1 MADDAPG
8 PRASAADPPAG
19 LARGDAEASRAVCRH
34 FARRGACLF
43 GDACAFSHDI
53 EPGTRRRPAGEDAR
67 AAPPTHPPVPNAFGA
82 RRRNVGNKAK
92 CSVFRR
98 WVLETFG
105 HAFLCSGAGVLDVAG
120 GKGELAFELLN
131 VSGVPVTVVD
141 PRPMRLD
148 AYVRKFRAGYYH
160 RGVNRAPAV
169 VASVLKHQDAPLA
182 APEHCRVFFFTD
194 AWRAR
199 DEDARRSAARASW
212 RAARETRWSRR
223 GLVASAEENADEDL
237 GDENHPRDG
246 VMASWRPSRD
256 SDGGTVASVGV
267 GSDESDEKKE
277 ARFTKKKS
285 ADDVSD
291 GNARYRARGEPVR
304 QRELFESRKASIEL
318 DGARC
323 SRTSR
328 TSSMANDGTNDSRID
343 VFPEKDPE
351 RVRTFGTRSDVRTF
365 GDVGEEEDV
374 SKKTSRDA
382 AAAVPFAM
390 DADATFAC
398 LERALAECS
407 VVLGMH
413 PDQATD
419 AIVDFAL
426 ERGKPFAVVPCC
438 VYSREFPA
446 RRRPATPENPRG
458 GGAVTTHAHLVQYL
472 LAKAPGTCRTATLP
486 FGGMNTVVYSLGAS
500 TPPGRFQI
508 CAEILPPEIVPNER
522 AKSET

>member
-8 PRASAADPPAG
+8 PRASAADPHAG
-19 LARGDAEASRAVCRH
+19 LARGDAEAARAVCRH

-67 AAPPTHPPVPNAFGA
+67 ALCSGAAPPTHPPVPAFGA

-120 GKGELAFELLN
+120 GKGELAFELRN

-160 RGVNRAPAV
+160 RNRAPAV
-169 VASVLKHQDAPLA
+169 VASVLRPQDAPLA
-182 APEHCRVFFFTD
+182 APEHCRVVFFPD

-199 DEDARRSAARASW
+199 DEYARRSAAHASW

-223 GLVASAEENADEDL
+223 GLVASADENADDG
-237 GDENHPRDG
+237 GDEHTSDAVTNT
-246 VMASWRPSRD
+246 PSHD
-256 SDGGTVASVGV
+256 ATGTVGVGV
-267 GSDESDEKKE
+267 GSDEK
-277 ARFTKKKS
+277 AQKS
-285 ADDVSD
+285 HANVSD

-318 DGARC
+318 DEALSLPKTR
-323 SRTSR
+323 SK
-328 TSSMANDGTNDSRID
+328 ANDDTNDSPPSPSRRDNASRPD
-343 VFPEKDPE
+343 VGDTDPEKDPE
-351 RVRTFGTRSDVRTF
+351 STCAF
-365 GDVGEEEDV
+365 GDL
-374 SKKTSRDA
+374 SARDA

-438 VYSREFPA
+438 VYSREFPS
-446 RRRPATPENPRG
+446 RRRPASPENPRG

-472 LAKAPGTCRTATLP
+472 LAKAPGACRTATLP
-486 FGGMNTVVYSLGAS
+486 FGGMNTVVYSLGGA
-500 TPPGRFQI
+500 PGRHET
-508 CAEILPPEIVPNER
+508 CAEIVPENSTGNER
-522 AKSET
+522 AR

>member
-53 EPGTRRRPAGEDAR
+53 EPGTRRRQAGEDAR
-67 AAPPTHPPVPNAFGA
+67 ALCSSPSSPTHPPVPCAFGA

-160 RGVNRAPAV
+160 RNRAPAV
-169 VASVLKHQDAPLA
+169 VASVLRPQDAPLA
-182 APEHCRVFFFTD
+182 APEHCRVFFFPD

-199 DEDARRSAARASW
+199 DEDARRSAASASW

-223 GLVASAEENADEDL
+223 GLVASADENAGD
-237 GDENHPRDG
+237 GSDENHPRDG
-246 VMASWRPSRD
+246 VMASIMRPSRD
-256 SDGGTVASVGV
+256 ATGTVASVGV
-267 GSDESDEKKE
+267 GSDEKKE
-277 ARFTKKKS
+277 ARRKS
-285 ADDVSD
+285 ADVSD

-328 TSSMANDGTNDSRID
+328 TSSMANDATNDSRID

-351 RVRTFGTRSDVRTF
+351 RVRTFGTRSETLETF
-365 GDVGEEEDV
+365 GDARGDAQ
-374 SKKTSRDA
+374 SDA

-508 CAEILPPEIVPNER
+508 CAEIVPDSTLPNER

>member
-53 EPGTRRRPAGEDAR
+53 EPGTRRRQAGEDAR
-67 AAPPTHPPVPNAFGA
+67 ALCSSPSSPTHPPVPNAFGA

-160 RGVNRAPAV
+160 RNQSPAV
-169 VASVLKHQDAPLA
+169 VASVLRPQDAPLA
-182 APEHCRVFFFTD
+182 APEHCRVFFFPD

-199 DEDARRSAARASW
+199 DEDARRSAASASW

-223 GLVASAEENADEDL
+223 GLVASADENAGD
-237 GDENHPRDG
+237 GSDENHPRDG
-246 VMASWRPSRD
+246 VMASIMRPSRD
-256 SDGGTVASVGV
+256 ATGTVASVGV
-267 GSDESDEKKE
+267 GSDESDEKNP
-277 ARFTKKKS
+277 TL
-285 ADDVSD
+285 
-291 GNARYRARGEPVR
+291 NARYRARGEPVR

-328 TSSMANDGTNDSRID
+328 TSSMANDDTNDSSD

-351 RVRTFGTRSDVRTF
+351 RVRTFGTRSDVGTF

-508 CAEILPPEIVPNER
+508 CAEIVPDSTLPNER

>member
-19 LARGDAEASRAVCRH
+19 LARGDAEAARAVCRH

-67 AAPPTHPPVPNAFGA
+67 ALCSGAAPPTRSPVPAFGA

-120 GKGELAFELLN
+120 GKGELAFELRN

-160 RGVNRAPAV
+160 RNRAPAV
-169 VASVLKHQDAPLA
+169 VASVLRPQDAPLA
-182 APEHCRVFFFTD
+182 APEHCRVFFFPD

-199 DEDARRSAARASW
+199 DEDARRSAAHASW

-223 GLVASAEENADEDL
+223 GLVASADENADDNT
-237 GDENHPRDG
+237 GDESDESDG

-256 SDGGTVASVGV
+256 ANGTFGVGV
-267 GSDESDEKKE
+267 GSDEKKE
-277 ARFTKKKS
+277 FRARRKS
-285 ADDVSD
+285 ADVSD

-318 DGARC
+318 DGAP
-323 SRTSR
+323 SRTSPR
-328 TSSMANDGTNDSRID
+328 SMANDGTNDSPD
-343 VFPEKDPE
+343 VGEKDPE
-351 RVRTFGTRSDVRTF
+351 RVRRSTRSDVRTF
-365 GDVGEEEDV
+365 GDA
-374 SKKTSRDA
+374 RDA

-438 VYSREFPA
+438 VYSREFPS
-446 RRRPATPENPRG
+446 RRRPASPENPRG

-486 FGGMNTVVYSLGAS
+486 FGGMNTVVYSLGTS
-500 TPPGRFQI
+500 PGRFQI
-508 CAEILPPEIVPNER
+508 CAEIVPEIVPNER